1 MKKNKNVIYI
11 SLVSLVMLITFIILL
26 ALSITKIN
34 KWKKD
39 NKENNFIKEEIQENA
54 IIQNDD
60 NVEGKNTY
68 KVDFTALKEI
78 NPDVVGWLEVP
89 WTNVK
94 YSVVKTSNNDYYLT
108 HNFNKEY
115 NSSGWIF
122 ADHNN
127 KVDGTDKNL
136 VIYGHNVKDNSMF
149 GSLKNII
156 NEEWY
161 NNEENYNII
170 FMTENTNEIYRV
182 FSVYKIEV
190 EDYYIQTEFSSGN
203 TFGNFVKT
211 LKERSIKNFNEEV
224 SAEDNILTLSTCANN
239 NKYRIVLHA
248 KKVHK

>member
-1 MKKNKNVIYI
+1 MRKNENVIYI
-11 SLVSLVMLITFIILL
+11 SLVSLIMLITFIILL

-39 NKENNFIKEEIQENA
+39 NEENNFIKDEIHETA
-54 IIQNDD
+54 IIQD
-60 NVEGKNTY
+60 NVEGDNTY
-68 KVDFTALKEI
+68 KVDFASLKEK
-78 NPDVVGWLEVP
+78 NSDVVGWLKVP
-89 WTNVK
+89 GTNVE
-94 YSVVKTSNNDYYLT
+94 YSVVKANNNDYYLT

-122 ADHNN
+122 ADYNN

-170 FMTENTNEIYRV
+170 FMTENANEIYRV

-190 EDYYIQTEFSSGN
+190 EDYYIQTKFSNGK

-211 LKERSIKNFNEEV
+211 IKDRSIKNFNEEV

-248 KKVHK
+248 KKIHE

>member
-1 MKKNKNVIYI
+1 MKKNENVIYI
-11 SLVSLVMLITFIILL
+11 SLISFVMLITFIILL
-26 ALSITKIN
+26 VLSITKIN
-34 KWKKD
+34 KWKKY
-39 NKENNFIKEEIQENA
+39 NKENDFIKEEIQENA

-60 NVEGKNTY
+60 NIKGEDTY

-78 NPDVVGWLEVP
+78 NSDVVGWLEVP
-89 WTNVK
+89 GTNVK

-115 NSSGWIF
+115 NSLGWIF
-122 ADHNN
+122 ADYNN

-149 GSLKNII
+149 GSLKNVI

-211 LKERSIKNFNEEV
+211 LKERSLKNFDEEV
-224 SAEDNILTLSTCANN
+224 NAEDNILTLSTCANN

>member
-1 MKKNKNVIYI
+1 MKKNENVIYI
-11 SLVSLVMLITFIILL
+11 SLVSLLMLITFIILL

-34 KWKKD
+34 EWKKD
-39 NKENNFIKEEIQENA
+39 NKENNFINAEIQEST
-54 IIQNDD
+54 IIQKDN
-60 NVEGKNTY
+60 NVEGESTY
-68 KVDFTALKEI
+68 KIDFSALKEI
-78 NPDVVGWLEVP
+78 NSDVVGWLEVP
-89 WTNVK
+89 GTNVK
-94 YSVVKTSNNDYYLT
+94 YSVVKANNNDYYLT

-122 ADHNN
+122 ADYNN

-136 VIYGHNVKDNSMF
+136 IIYGHNVKDNSMF

-161 NNEENYNII
+161 NNQENYNIT

-190 EDYYIQTEFSSGN
+190 EDYYIQTKFDNSKA
-203 TFGNFVKT
+203 FGNFVKT
-211 LKERSIKNFNEEV
+211 LKERSIKKFDEEV

>member
-1 MKKNKNVIYI
+1 MKKNENVIYI

-26 ALSITKIN
+26 ALSISKIN

-39 NKENNFIKEEIQENA
+39 NEENDFIKNEIHETA
-54 IIQNDD
+54 IIQN
-60 NVEGKNTY
+60 NIEGENNY

-78 NPDVVGWLEVP
+78 NSDVVGWLEVP
-89 WTNVK
+89 GTNVE
-94 YSVVKTSNNDYYLT
+94 YSVVKANNNDYYLT

-122 ADHNN
+122 TDYNN

-170 FMTENTNEIYRV
+170 FMTENNNEIYRV

-190 EDYYIQTEFSSGN
+190 EDYYIQTEFSNSN
-203 TFGNFVKT
+203 IFGDFVKT
-211 LKERSIKNFNEEV
+211 IKGRSIKNFNEEV
-224 SAEDNILTLSTCANN
+224 NTEDNILTLSTCANN

-248 KKVHK
+248 KKIHK